1 MIVFASDLDNTLIF
15 SYKKKNQCQQKVICV
30 EKKEGKELSYMTQK
44 AYNTLQKLCQKVVF
58 VPVTTR
64 SVEQYQRIQFFDK
77 IEYALTTNGGI
88 LLQNNNINKC
98 WLEETKRLMMSSEKE
113 LQKAIYLLQKDN
125 NICFE
130 IRMVDDIF
138 VYTKSLQPQ
147 KTANDIMQKLDLNQ
161 IFVDTNGEKIYVF
174 PKILNKGF
182 ALKRLKNFLNCKK
195 IFSAG
200 DSCFDISMLQQSDV
214 AFWSG
219 EQNIIMEKGVCYHY
233 QQNVVEFGEKVVSE
247 IEKQI
252 NDIL

>member
-30 EKKEGKELSYMTQK
+30 EKKEEKELSYMTQI
-44 AYNTLQKLCQKVVF
+44 AYNTLQKLCQKIVF

-64 SVEQYQRIQFFDK
+64 SIEQYQRIQFFDK

-88 LLQNNNINKC
+88 LLRNGHVDKI
-98 WLEETKRLMMSSEKE
+98 WLEETKKWIASSEKE
-113 LQKAIYLLQKDN
+113 LQKAIYLLRKDN

-130 IRMVDDIF
+130 IRIVDDIF

-161 IFVDTNGEKIYVF
+161 VFVDTNGEKIYIF

-182 ALKRLKNFLNCKK
+182 ALKRLQNLLHCKK

-200 DSCFDISMLQQSDV
+200 DSHFDISMLQQSDV

-219 EQNIIMEKGVCYHY
+219 EQNIVMKKGVCHHW
-233 QQNVVEFGEKVVSE
+233 QQNVVEFGENVVLE
-247 IEKQI
+247 IEKYI
-252 NDIL
+252 NI

>member
-15 SYKKKNQCQQKVICV
+15 SYKKKNQCQQKMICV

-44 AYNTLQKLCQKVVF
+44 AYNTLQKLYQKIIF
-58 VPVTTR
+58 VPITTR
-64 SVEQYQRIQFFDK
+64 SIEQYQRIQFFDK
-77 IEYALTTNGGI
+77 IEYVLTTNGGI
-88 LLQNNNINKC
+88 LLKNNNIDKI
-98 WLEETKRLMMSSEKE
+98 WLEETKKLILPSEKE
-113 LQKAIYLLQKDN
+113 LQKAIYLLKKDN

-130 IRMVDDIF
+130 IRIVDDIF

-147 KTANDIMQKLDLNQ
+147 KTANNIIQKLDLNQ

-182 ALKRLKNFLNCKK
+182 ALKRLKNLLHCKK

-200 DSCFDISMLQQSDV
+200 DSRFDISMLQQSDV

-219 EQNIIMEKGVCYHY
+219 EQSIVMKNGVCYHW
-233 QQNVVEFGEKVVSE
+233 QQNVVEFGEKVVLE
-247 IEKQI
+247 IEKYI
-252 NDIL
+252 NGI